1 MQTEQYGWW
10 KPSFP
15 FAMFPLSHSSQEKH
29 RKSWKRQSFSH
40 RTLVGGKPTPL
51 KNMSSSVGIMK
62 CPTVSG
68 KPIQIP
74 WFQTNNQNIIIL
86 LLYIPSGNLTWLLK
100 IVHLYGKKNV
110 SNHQPE
116 HIRKSSKVV
125 SFWAKRHVF
134 CHRKQRWK
142 ATGAFAPERRPEKPL
157 PLTKKRRK
165 VRGFKLSKEKWGVH
179 HHLPSGKLT

>member
-1 MQTEQYGWW
+1 MDDENQVFLLRCSPCPILPKRNIGNHEKDSRFTQNTGWW
-10 KPSFP
+10 QTYPSEKMMEFVSWMMT
-15 FAMFPLSHSSQEKH
+15 FHS
-29 RKSWKRQSFSH
+29 
-40 RTLVGGKPTPL
+40 
-51 KNMSSSVGIMK
+51 
-62 CPTVSG
+62 PTVSG

-134 CHRKQRWK
+134 CYRKQRWK

-157 PLTKKRRK
+157 PLTKN
-165 VRGFKLSKEKWGVH
+165 GEKCEDSSYPKKNEEFIIIYPLVN
-179 HHLPSGKLT
+179 